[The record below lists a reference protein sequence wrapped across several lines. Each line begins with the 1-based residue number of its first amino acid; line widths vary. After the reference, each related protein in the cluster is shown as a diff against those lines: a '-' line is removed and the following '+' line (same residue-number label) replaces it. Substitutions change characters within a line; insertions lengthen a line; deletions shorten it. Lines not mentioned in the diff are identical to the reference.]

1 MVARRTRRAAAKK
14 PTPAPATPVA
24 EPEPAKVEAETP
36 AVEESEEPT
45 TQPEDNSLANTTTE
59 ADVTAETIDEETVE
73 NDEED
78 NDDAENEEDEE
89 AEDPNK
95 PLTIE
100 DKIERLDQLSK
111 AHPFALIANLAKLSN
126 HYKSYYEITK
136 KTEGEGDKAEKY
148 MEVVARYGSIKIN
161 VGKLAGENFRYAK
174 KIGADLLLHHLYPE
188 DHEID
193 DQTKEIVEK
202 NQPTTE
208 TDEEWYKEKK
218 EAYEKSASDRV
229 DRILKKVRDNDRYS
243 DEQKKEKTERFEKWR
258 VFDQDLMDY
267 DDVYKVFDNPYFR
280 VMHNAITIPKHKN
293 LSYVLSLQKA
303 EDPNVQSIDQ
313 VNWIDVPTT
322 GKGEQRSEETKAFYE
337 ELSKNAADE
346 NAPKPK
352 IRVTINVSKN
362 GLGILE
368 LQHAAENNNLKEIK
382 SDAAYKVLEQLLR
395 DGTIDKVSRK
405 ELKNTNDKRGG
416 RNNQKGRGNKNQ
428 KNNKRGNNNK
438 GGNRNLPN
446 KNKAKGQGGKTGTVG
461 KNTNKTPIKQQ
472 QNNKKQNNNNQNK
485 NNQNNNK
492 NNQNNKNN
500 NQRAGQKRP
509 AQNNNNTAR
518 PLGGGNNNNNS
529 NKFYRNNNNQ
539 ARPNSNWSSNS
550 NNMHQQQ
557 PMMMQQPMMAQGG
570 YNMGGGYGQQQ
581 MMMMPVMM
589 NANGQYMI
597 PQNAQQMMMM
607 QQPQQPQYQNTAR
620 PMMNT
625 GVQPQRMNTVRPTA
639 VQPRHMA
646 NNNNRGGNN
655 AKRGGR
661 GGFRGRGRGGAKK
674 N

>member
-1 MVARRTRRAAAKK
+1 M
-14 PTPAPATPVA
+14 
-24 EPEPAKVEAETP
+24 
-36 AVEESEEPT
+36 
-45 TQPEDNSLANTTTE
+45 
-59 ADVTAETIDEETVE
+59 
-73 NDEED
+73 
-78 NDDAENEEDEE
+78 
-89 AEDPNK
+89 
-95 PLTIE
+95 
-100 DKIERLDQLSK
+100 
-111 AHPFALIANLAKLSN
+111 
-126 HYKSYYEITK
+126 
-136 KTEGEGDKAEKY
+136 G
-148 MEVVARYGSIKIN
+148 
-161 VGKLAGENFRYAK
+161 
-174 KIGADLLLHHLYPE
+174 
-188 DHEID
+188 
-193 DQTKEIVEK
+193 
-202 NQPTTE
+202 
-208 TDEEWYKEKK
+208 
-218 EAYEKSASDRV
+218 
-229 DRILKKVRDNDRYS
+229 
-243 DEQKKEKTERFEKWR
+243 
-258 VFDQDLMDY
+258 
-267 DDVYKVFDNPYFR
+267 
-280 VMHNAITIPKHKN
+280 HKN
-293 LSYVLSLQKA
+293 LSYVISLQKA

-322 GKGEQRSEETKAFYE
+322 GKGEQRSEETKAFYD

-395 DGTIDKVSRK
+395 DGTIDVVTRK
-405 ELKNTNDKRGG
+405 QL
-416 RNNQKGRGNKNQ
+416 
-428 KNNKRGNNNK
+428 
-438 GGNRNLPN
+438 
-446 KNKAKGQGGKTGTVG
+446 

-472 QNNKKQNNNNQNK
+472 QNNKKPNNNNQNK

-518 PLGGGNNNNNS
+518 PLGGGNNNNS

-539 ARPNSNWSSNS
+539 ARSNSNWSSNS

-557 PMMMQQPMMAQGG
+557 QP
-570 YNMGGGYGQQQ
+570 
-581 MMMMPVMM
+581 
-589 NANGQYMI
+589 
-597 PQNAQQMMMM
+597 MMM

-646 NNNNRGGNN
+646 NNNNRGGNK

>member
-1 MVARRTRRAAAKK
+1 MG
-14 PTPAPATPVA
+14 
-24 EPEPAKVEAETP
+24 
-36 AVEESEEPT
+36 
-45 TQPEDNSLANTTTE
+45 
-59 ADVTAETIDEETVE
+59 
-73 NDEED
+73 
-78 NDDAENEEDEE
+78 
-89 AEDPNK
+89 
-95 PLTIE
+95 
-100 DKIERLDQLSK
+100 
-111 AHPFALIANLAKLSN
+111 
-126 HYKSYYEITK
+126 SYYEITK

-193 DQTKEIVEK
+193 DQTKEILEK

-218 EAYEKSASDRV
+218 AVYEKSASDRV

-258 VFDQDLMDY
+258 VFDQDLLDY
-267 DDVYKVFDNPYFR
+267 DDVYKVFDNPYSR
-280 VMHNAITIPKHKN
+280 VMHNAITMPKHKN
-293 LSYVLSLQKA
+293 LSYVISLQKA

-322 GKGEQRSEETKAFYE
+322 GKGEQRSEETKAFYD
-337 ELSKNAADE
+337 ELSKHGADE

-395 DGTIDKVSRK
+395 DGTIDVVTRK
-405 ELKNTNDKRGG
+405 QLKNTNDKRGG

-428 KNNKRGNNNK
+428 KNNKRGNNK

-472 QNNKKQNNNNQNK
+472 QNNKKPNNNNQNK

-518 PLGGGNNNNNS
+518 PLGGGNNNNS

-539 ARPNSNWSSNS
+539 ARSNSNWSSNS

-557 PMMMQQPMMAQGG
+557 QP
-570 YNMGGGYGQQQ
+570 
-581 MMMMPVMM
+581 
-589 NANGQYMI
+589 
-597 PQNAQQMMMM
+597 MMM

-646 NNNNRGGNN
+646 NNNNRGGNK

-661 GGFRGRGRGGAKK
+661 GGFRG
-674 N
+674 